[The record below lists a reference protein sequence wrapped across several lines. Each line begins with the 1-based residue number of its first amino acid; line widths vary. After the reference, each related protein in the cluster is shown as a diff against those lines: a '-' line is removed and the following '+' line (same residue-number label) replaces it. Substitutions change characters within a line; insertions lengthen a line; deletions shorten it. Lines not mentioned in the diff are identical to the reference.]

1 MNYTHSYTNKIEII
15 NKIPEVLPGMIST
28 DLPESNSVDRVLRPA
43 SITGAGVLE
52 WIWYWPDTD
61 ILQKSL
67 NPKHIIKERLTNPT
81 YGREEL
87 NRKIQEMA
95 TNASSIEEIWQ
106 ITEKLPSLSDL
117 LLEEQNGQLPSP

>member
-1 MNYTHSYTNKIEII
+1 MSYSQSYTNVVEIKTEII
-15 NKIPEVLPGMIST
+15 NQIPEVLPGMSS
-28 DLPESNSVDRVLRPA
+28 SNSTPVDKVLRPA
-43 SITGAGVLE
+43 SITGDRVLE
-52 WIWYWPDTD
+52 RIWYWPDTD

-117 LLEEQNGQLPSP
+117 LLEEQNDE

>member
-43 SITGAGVLE
+43 SITGTGVLE

-61 ILQKSL
+61 IHGHITKIVKSKAY
-67 NPKHIIKERLTNPT
+67 NQGTA
-81 YGREEL
+81 Y
-87 NRKIQEMA
+87 Q
-95 TNASSIEEIWQ
+95 
-106 ITEKLPSLSDL
+106 SDL
-117 LLEEQNGQLPSP
+117 WQRRAQ